1 MQQENNTPFNQQE
14 SAFSDPIAT
23 ARYEK
28 QIFDSWIRQLDR
40 WVGSSRGLDVLELGP
55 GIALATQVLLAERG
69 NRVTVLDL
77 YPPSWHDKFHPVVYA
92 HLAQMVGGSGE
103 LERSAKAAGF
113 QNICVRQVS
122 EPAENMKSLRS
133 KEFDVVLSNA
143 VLEHMRD
150 LDSVCSELARV
161 TKIGGLNI
169 HQIDLGYHKNRERP
183 LDHLLLSEV
192 DFYQEANAA
201 QFEYGNRW
209 RAKEFIARFERAG
222 MVIRHVYVSQRA
234 DPGYLGEVREQI
246 RSSGRPYGFWPAEDL
261 AVLSFLLVAWRP
273 PLAQGIVQ
281 AVKGHANVALQSSW
295 KLLARVLPHAAWI

>member
-1 MQQENNTPFNQQE
+1 MEQENNTPFNQQE

-28 QIFDSWIRQLDR
+28 QIFDSWIRQLER
-40 WVGSSRGLDVLELGP
+40 WVGRSKGLDVLELGP
-55 GIALATQVLLAERG
+55 GIALATQILLAERG
-69 NRVTVLDL
+69 NRITVLDR
-77 YPPSWHDKFHPVVYA
+77 YPPSWRDKFHPAVYA
-92 HLAQMVGGSGE
+92 HVAQMVGGSAE

-113 QNICVRQVS
+113 EDICVRQVS
-122 EPAENMKSLRS
+122 EPAEKMKSLRNE
-133 KEFDVVLSNA
+133 EFDVVLSNA
-143 VLEHMRD
+143 VMEHIRD
-150 LDSVCSELARV
+150 LDRVCSELARV
-161 TKIGGLNI
+161 TKVGGLNI

-222 MVIRHVYVSQRA
+222 MVIKHVYVSQRA

-246 RSSGRPYGFWPAEDL
+246 RSSGRPYGLWPATDL
-261 AVLSFLLVAWRP
+261 GVLSFLLVAWRP
-273 PLAQGIVQ
+273 PIAQSIVQ
-281 AVKGHANVALQSSW
+281 AAKGQAHVALQSSW
-295 KLLARVLPHAAWI
+295 KLLARVLPQPS